1 MRIFQFGQGLGTIAL
16 VLQKPLVTAFVL
28 YCSVACGELVELPNE
43 PEDVAPYVNAEFADW
58 FSRGA
63 YRGPNAD
70 SDPREVFYYR
80 LFSPAASHAGPF
92 PIVVW
97 LHGRDQ
103 GGKTHRNNAQLK
115 HLQGLFFS
123 DVKSPKEVK
132 FFVLA
137 VQCPERGEWFS
148 APGRLE
154 PGQATIA
161 ILRELRKRLPIDPER
176 IYLSGAS
183 SGGTASWEMAVRYPD
198 LFAAI
203 VPLASA
209 KCDASRLTQIVDV
222 PLWAFNN
229 WADDAP
235 PPDGVREN
243 HQALKR
249 LGGNCALTE
258 TDMINDND
266 HDCWNAAYGLYG
278 AGEWMFAQRKGEAGP
293 PPGSVSL
300 VRQLSIQWQTSA
312 LPQFLIW
319 IAIAMVFRFA
329 WISERRRRE
338 HVSVKSSATS
348 A

>member
-1 MRIFQFGQGLGTIAL
+1 MFH
-16 VLQKPLVTAFVL
+16 
-28 YCSVACGELVELPNE
+28 CSVARGELCELPNE
-43 PEDVAPYVNAEFADW
+43 PEDLAPYVNAEFASW

-63 YRGPNAD
+63 YRGPKAD
-70 SDPREVFYYR
+70 SDPREAFYYR

-97 LHGRDQ
+97 LHGWGQ

-123 DVKSPKEVK
+123 DAKGPSEPE

-137 VQCPERGEWFS
+137 IQCPERGEWFG
-148 APGRLE
+148 APSRLE
-154 PGQATIA
+154 PGEATIA
-161 ILRELRKRLPIDPER
+161 ILQELRQCLPIDSKR

-183 SGGTASWEMAVRYPD
+183 SGGTAAWEMAIRYPD
-198 LFAAI
+198 LFAAV

-209 KCDASRLTQIVDV
+209 ECDTSRLARAVDV

-235 PPDGVREN
+235 QPDGVRKN
-243 HQALKR
+243 YQVLKR

-258 TDMINDND
+258 TDMINDNE

-278 AGEWMFAQRKGEAGP
+278 AGEWMFAQRQGEAGP

-300 VRQLSIQWQTSA
+300 VRWLGIQWQSSA
-312 LPQFLIW
+312 LPQLLIW
-319 IAIAMVFRFA
+319 VAIAAVFRFT
-329 WISERRRRE
+329 WISERHRRKQVRLE
-338 HVSVKSSATS
+338 RLASST
-348 A
+348 